1 MDQDSTKGSDKRNW
15 RERLGI
21 GGAAN
26 ASPSK
31 DLPRI
36 SEEYQVRD
44 VKSVSPQGRPGG
56 PRSGAVTP
64 APMAPRAAKPSAPVA
79 PEKLAE
85 RLRSQREAQAKLAE
99 QRVQI
104 ARQRGEQPSSNGT
117 ERMASSIPPNAGIAV
132 SPSGKP
138 KFTFAEEEQNAA
150 SMQSRTPGQLQ
161 PPRQPLGATPTSPIF
176 PPRPGAPAPLG
187 SPAGQSTLRPGL
199 PPAGYSP
206 PPFPGYRPFEQ
217 SSGYVPPTRGLNTN
231 LGTSPSNGYTGQ
243 PRLNVPGRPSYPP
256 SQDYAGYT
264 PPPGM
269 SADSRF
275 NPPRS
280 GRIPPPQ
287 RSPAPQYDDA
297 LPEEGFYPEQMPP
310 PRAGRRSAADYQQAY
325 RDMEQGYDEEP
336 PRSRGPW
343 ILLGLLL
350 LALAVAMAGVWYYQT
365 TIKPQISTTST
376 GAQVPVVEPPA
387 GQTTAPPEQP
397 DSSASG
403 TDAGGKKQIYDRIV
417 GDQENVNGQLAPTE
431 EVPIAPPVQ
440 SSQTPDPTVNPAAAP
455 AGSDDAAPLPIPPP
469 PDEYGSQGSSPLD
482 PPTNAAELSN
492 PAAGDSQAAA
502 VAETSPAATPPAPGE
517 TAEAN
522 AITGETESESIEPS
536 VAPAPKPVAQPKK
549 KVVAKKDEIEVQG
562 SEPVVL
568 VPPAGG
574 ADSASAQSAGAL
586 ASAEAGAPPPDG
598 LYGTEETVASTAPVT
613 DPPVVKKKKKTLA
626 DLFNGTATEE
636 SSAQFTSNTQ
646 APQPVKQAP
655 APATPKPV
663 TPAPAEVQVA
673 SAAGYV
679 AQIASFR
686 SRQEAN
692 TEFGRLKSKHA
703 GILQGTT
710 PIISEATVAG
720 STRYRLA
727 VGSFA
732 SKDAASSICN
742 RLIAAG
748 ERDCLVKRQ

>member
-44 VKSVSPQGRPGG
+44 TKSLSPQSRPAG
-56 PRSGAVTP
+56 PRSGAVKP
-64 APMAPRAAKPSAPVA
+64 APMAPRAAKPGAPVA

-365 TIKPQISTTST
+365 TIKL
-376 GAQVPVVEPPA
+376 
-387 GQTTAPPEQP
+387 
-397 DSSASG
+397 
-403 TDAGGKKQIYDRIV
+403 R
-417 GDQENVNGQLAPTE
+417 
-431 EVPIAPPVQ
+431 
-440 SSQTPDPTVNPAAAP
+440 
-455 AGSDDAAPLPIPPP
+455 
-469 PDEYGSQGSSPLD
+469 
-482 PPTNAAELSN
+482 
-492 PAAGDSQAAA
+492 
-502 VAETSPAATPPAPGE
+502 
-517 TAEAN
+517 
-522 AITGETESESIEPS
+522 
-536 VAPAPKPVAQPKK
+536 
-549 KVVAKKDEIEVQG
+549 
-562 SEPVVL
+562 
-568 VPPAGG
+568 
-574 ADSASAQSAGAL
+574 
-586 ASAEAGAPPPDG
+586 
-598 LYGTEETVASTAPVT
+598 
-613 DPPVVKKKKKTLA
+613 
-626 DLFNGTATEE
+626 
-636 SSAQFTSNTQ
+636 
-646 APQPVKQAP
+646 
-655 APATPKPV
+655 
-663 TPAPAEVQVA
+663 
-673 SAAGYV
+673 
-679 AQIASFR
+679 
-686 SRQEAN
+686 
-692 TEFGRLKSKHA
+692 
-703 GILQGTT
+703 
-710 PIISEATVAG
+710 
-720 STRYRLA
+720 
-727 VGSFA
+727 
-732 SKDAASSICN
+732 
-742 RLIAAG
+742 
-748 ERDCLVKRQ
+748 